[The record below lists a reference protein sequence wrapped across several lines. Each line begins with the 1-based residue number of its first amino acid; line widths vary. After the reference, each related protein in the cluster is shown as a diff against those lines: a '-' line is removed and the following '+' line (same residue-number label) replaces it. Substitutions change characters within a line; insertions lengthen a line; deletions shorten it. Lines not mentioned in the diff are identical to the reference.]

1 MKYGLKTLLFLV
13 KKGLL
18 QVLLVLVVRLISLV
32 MLNLIVL
39 LYVDSWRCQSYVT
52 IV

>member
-13 KKGLL
+13 KKDLL

-39 LYVDSWRCQSYVT
+39 LYVDS
-52 IV
+52 